1 MSRWI
6 TVNEA
11 ARATQHSRQWV
22 HNRIKDGT
30 FKAERKGRR
39 VDVNGDSVQAWM
51 VAEMQ
56 RIKDLWKF
64 YYHHLPNGYHGEPEE
79 D

>member
-30 FKAERKGRR
+30 FQTETKGRR

-56 RIKDLWKF
+56 RSKALGTF
-64 YYHHLPNGYHGEPEE
+64 YYTQLPNGYQG
-79 D
+79 